1 MLSARPNTRAHLN
14 RLGRNRPEF
23 AHWTA
28 QPILPHPNVHFRG
41 SNRALC
47 DIGGDKDVIDNRMP
61 IMPRSS
67 HAMEA

>member
-1 MLSARPNTRAHLN
+1 LK
-14 RLGRNRPEF
+14 RNRPEF

-28 QPILPHPNVHFRG
+28 QPIPPHPNVRFRG